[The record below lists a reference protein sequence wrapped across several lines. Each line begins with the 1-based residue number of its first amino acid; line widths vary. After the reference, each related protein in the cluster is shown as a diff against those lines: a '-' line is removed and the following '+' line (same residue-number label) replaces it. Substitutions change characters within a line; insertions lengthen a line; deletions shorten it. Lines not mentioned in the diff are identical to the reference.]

1 MAVLGVHLYELGTDQ
16 MRPPLDPNQRRKEG
30 KPASYKRREICLGTD
45 TQYARDEA
53 AKYRI
58 WLRDHKDPV
67 TERAKLDLNRP
78 GYTIMDA
85 IRKHDERKV
94 SHQSKEY
101 KEANR
106 RWLKLFG
113 KRIGPFHPSLCTGPF
128 LLKNLKP
135 ETITGG
141 SITGFWSQLRAILE
155 CAQFDCGEPSNPI
168 AVIASV
174 KRQMPP
180 TKHVVVS
187 HGTKALPRDRLAE
200 FMLAVK
206 ADKDDRGR
214 DDLPE
219 RTISSY
225 LVEFFLVTG
234 IRIDEVLT
242 KAKWGAMDEASGI
255 WNVPQTK
262 NGLARAVVITPTMAR
277 VLKDVRRITKE
288 YGFSD
293 GENDP
298 YF

>member
-1 MAVLGVHLYELGTDQ
+1 MGIERLSDEEIESAAKSLFDGDRLWWKVKRNKKTGRVWRYWAFIYSSLERTRCDPH
-16 MRPPLDPNQRRKEG
+16 PDPNRRRKEG

-53 AKYRI
+53 AKFRI

-180 TKHVVVS
+180 MKHVVVS
-187 HGTKALPRDRLAE
+187 HGTKALPRDRLC
-200 FMLAVK
+200 
-206 ADKDDRGR
+206 
-214 DDLPE
+214 
-219 RTISSY
+219 
-225 LVEFFLVTG
+225 
-234 IRIDEVLT
+234 RIH
-242 KAKWGAMDEASGI
+242 AC
-255 WNVPQTK
+255 
-262 NGLARAVVITPTMAR
+262 R
-277 VLKDVRRITKE
+277 
-288 YGFSD
+288 
-293 GENDP
+293 
-298 YF
+298 